1 MPSLYLSCPRNSS
14 VSTTT
19 RYVYMLS
26 ELTVVRP
33 NASQTHHRDPS
44 SRHLLCT
51 ALCRVCRKL
60 LRGRSVRLTLLTVDR
75 CICAQLALASPGH
88 LAAIST
94 LPLGLDATSPSLV
107 THDSALHKPRSSIPC
122 TTSITPYHWSSGQAF
137 PRCRAVR
144 KYPQRTRAG
153 MGVEARRAYP
163 SSCSTCTG
171 QFHKSCQRLK
181 PQSQSRS

>member
-1 MPSLYLSCPRNSS
+1 MPSLYLCCPKNSL

-19 RYVYMLS
+19 RYAYMLS

-33 NASQTHHRDPS
+33 NASQTHYRDPS

-60 LRGRSVRLTLLTVDR
+60 LRGESLHLTSLTADR

-94 LPLGLDATSPSLV
+94 LPLWLDATSPSFV
-107 THDSALHKPRSSIPC
+107 THDAALYKPRSSVSC

-153 MGVEARRAYP
+153 MGVEARRAYAT
-163 SSCSTCTG
+163 SCSICTNP
-171 QFHKSCQRLK
+171 FHKSWQRLK
-181 PQSQSRS
+181 PQSQSRP